1 MKHLLFIIFLLSTF
15 ALQASIEPII
25 TTLSNKSI
33 KIAFDQSTSTELV
46 VRLRDENGKTFYSDT
61 FHATLEEDKILNLK
75 NLPNGNYTLAIESY
89 QLVTESNIFISQ
101 DHAIVS
107 NIDCT
112 YKPQIGVSENRLS
125 FNALS
130 LGKEVRAT
138 LIDQNDN
145 ELLLNESYE
154 DKSSVNKVYDIS
166 KLPKGNY
173 TMIVEV
179 GGHANYQ
186 KLSL

>member
-61 FHATLEEDKILNLK
+61 FHATLEEDKILNLE

-89 QLVTESNIFISQ
+89 QLVTESNILISQ
-101 DHAIVS
+101 EHAIAS
-107 NIDCT
+107 DTDTT
-112 YKPQIGVSENRLS
+112 YKPQIKVSENRVSL
-125 FNALS
+125 NALS
-130 LGKEVRAT
+130 LGKEVSAT
-138 LIDQNDN
+138 LISQDDN

-166 KLPKGNY
+166 ELPKGNY
-173 TMIVEV
+173 TMIIKV
-179 GGHANYQ
+179 GEHVNCQ
-186 KLSL
+186 NLSL